1 MLTMAENYRT
11 KEVEG
16 ELERAERYRQE
27 GNQGRSRVCARLAAG
42 SAVKR
47 FLREIKYPHI
57 PISSYQTLLTASTLK
72 NLPEEARQSLRLLTL
87 RVNEEHQLPPGVDLI
102 RETEKLVSILG
113 QLTE

>member
-1 MLTMAENYRT
+1 MLSMTDVYRT
-11 KEVEG
+11 PEVEG
-16 ELERAERYRQE
+16 ELERAERCRQE

-42 SAVKR
+42 AAVKK
-47 FLREIKYPHI
+47 FLTEIQYPHI

-72 NLPEEARQSLRLLTL
+72 NLPEEARQSLHLLTL

-102 RETEKLVSILG
+102 QEAKKLIILLG